1 MAGQRRMTRRLAYT
15 ALWFTLWPLVAII
28 GLLCAAALLVWL
40 LPGLVGSIWQFDW
53 ERK

>member
-1 MAGQRRMTRRLAYT
+1 MIRRIGIT

-28 GLLCAAALLVWL
+28 GLLTAAALLIWL

-53 ERK
+53 ETR